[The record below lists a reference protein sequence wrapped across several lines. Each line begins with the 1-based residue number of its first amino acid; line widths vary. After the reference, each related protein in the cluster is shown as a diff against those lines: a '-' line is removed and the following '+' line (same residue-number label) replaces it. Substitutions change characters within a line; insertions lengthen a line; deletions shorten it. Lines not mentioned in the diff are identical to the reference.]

1 MTMAWRYAELHLKK
15 LKKTEQ
21 EVSKIFKSN
30 GLKITIEA
38 NKKTINFL
46 M

>member
-1 MTMAWRYAELHLKK
+1 MRAAPKGIE
-15 LKKTEQ
+15 KTKQ

-38 NKKTINFL
+38 NKKTIKFL
-46 M
+46 DVIFDLTN